1 MFCYPPQTLF
11 NRVLPKSKIYAHAKP
26 GRAVKE
32 LFVSRIGE
40 IVWKHKL
47 SPETLMLPARRG
59 ITEIQVFEIALKT
72 EECEAVLLRTIDKAI
87 PFPILFQLTHTDRIC
102 FAASYKRPSDADAS
116 QWVIEASFVL
126 PWQFVTTERPPL
138 PVALDLAALYDQLI
152 RRHIPL
158 APRPGETL
166 RDQVVRHLAIETK
179 QREAQQLESR
189 LTKERQFN
197 RKVELNQQLRVLSAE
212 LTELRLL
219 QPAAAFPEPACWPGS
234 QGTAEEK
241 PEGSS
246 FTSHS
251 LSAAEL
257 TELRLLQPAAAFP
270 EPACWLGSQ
279 GSAEEKPEGSSFT
292 SHSPPAAGCGAK
304 SGSRLQQ
311 STP

>member
-1 MFCYPPQTLF
+1 MFHYPPQTLF

-32 LFVSRIGE
+32 LFVSHISE

-47 SPETLMLPARRG
+47 SPETLMLPACRG
-59 ITEIQVFEIALKT
+59 ITEIQVFEIVLKSDD
-72 EECEAVLLRTIDKAI
+72 CDGVPLRTILLTIDRAI
-87 PFPILFQLTHTDRIC
+87 PFPILFQLTHADRIR

-116 QWVIEASFVL
+116 QWVIEGSFVL
-126 PWQFVTTERPPL
+126 PWQSAIAERPPL

-166 RDQVVRHLAIETK
+166 RDQVARHLAIETK

-189 LTKERQFN
+189 LAREKQFN
-197 RKVELNQQLRVLSAE
+197 RKVELNQQLRALSAE
-212 LTELRLL
+212 LSELGHGLR

-234 QGTAEEK
+234 QGIAEEK

-251 LSAAEL
+251 LSAAGYGDE
-257 TELRLLQPAAAFP
+257 
-270 EPACWLGSQ
+270 
-279 GSAEEKPEGSSFT
+279 
-292 SHSPPAAGCGAK
+292 
-304 SGSRLQQ
+304 SGSRLPH
-311 STP
+311 SMS

>member
-1 MFCYPPQTLF
+1 MFHYPPQTLF

-47 SPETLMLPARRG
+47 SPETLKLPARRG
-59 ITEIQVFEIALKT
+59 ITEIQVFEIALKS
-72 EECEAVLLRTIDKAI
+72 EDCEAVLLRTILQTIDRAI
-87 PFPILFQLTHTDRIC
+87 PFPILFQLTHADRVC

-126 PWQFVTTERPPL
+126 PWQSATVERAPL
-138 PVALDLAALYDQLI
+138 PVALDLAALYHQLI
-152 RRHIPL
+152 CRHIPL
-158 APRPGETL
+158 ASRPGESI
-166 RDQVVRHLAIETK
+166 RDHVARHLSIEAK

-197 RKVELNQQLRVLSAE
+197 RKVELNQRLRALSAE
-212 LTELRLL
+212 LSDLGHGLR

-246 FTSHS
+246 ITSHS
-251 LSAAEL
+251 
-257 TELRLLQPAAAFP
+257 T
-270 EPACWLGSQ
+270 
-279 GSAEEKPEGSSFT
+279 
-292 SHSPPAAGCGAK
+292 PAAGCGVK
-304 SGSRLQQ
+304 SGSRLPH
-311 STP
+311 SKL

>member
-1 MFCYPPQTLF
+1 MFSYPPQTLF

-59 ITEIQVFEIALKT
+59 ITEIQVFDIALKS
-72 EECEAVLLRTIDKAI
+72 EDCDGVPLRTIMLTIDRAI
-87 PFPILFQLTHTDRIC
+87 PFPILFQLTHADRIR

-126 PWQFVTTERPPL
+126 PWQSISDERQPL

-158 APRPGETL
+158 ASRPGESI
-166 RDQVVRHLAIETK
+166 RDHVARHLAIEAK

-197 RKVELNQQLRVLSAE
+197 RKVELNATLRALNEELSS
-212 LTELRLL
+212 LI
-219 QPAAAFPEPACWPGS
+219 
-234 QGTAEEK
+234 TA
-241 PEGSS
+241 
-246 FTSHS
+246 H
-251 LSAAEL
+251 
-257 TELRLLQPAAAFP
+257 
-270 EPACWLGSQ
+270 
-279 GSAEEKPEGSSFT
+279 
-292 SHSPPAAGCGAK
+292 
-304 SGSRLQQ
+304 
-311 STP
+311 

>member
-1 MFCYPPQTLF
+1 MFFYPPQTLF

-47 SPETLMLPARRG
+47 SPETLKLPARRG
-59 ITEIQVFEIALKT
+59 ITEIQVFEIALKS

-87 PFPILFQLTHTDRIC
+87 PFPILFQLTHADRIR

-126 PWQFVTTERPPL
+126 PWQSATVERPPL

-158 APRPGETL
+158 ASRHGESI
-166 RDQVVRHLAIETK
+166 RDQIARHLCIESK
-179 QREAQQLESR
+179 QREAQLLENR

-197 RKVELNQQLRVLSAE
+197 RKVELNATLRALNSELSDLSNATIGARN
-212 LTELRLL
+212 LFR
-219 QPAAAFPEPACWPGS
+219 A
-234 QGTAEEK
+234 K
-241 PEGSS
+241 PEASQ
-246 FTSHS
+246 
-251 LSAAEL
+251 AE
-257 TELRLLQPAAAFP
+257 
-270 EPACWLGSQ
+270 
-279 GSAEEKPEGSSFT
+279 
-292 SHSPPAAGCGAK
+292 
-304 SGSRLQQ
+304 
-311 STP
+311 

>member
-1 MFCYPPQTLF
+1 MFHYPPQTLF

-47 SPETLMLPARRG
+47 SPETLKLPARRG
-59 ITEIQVFEIALKT
+59 ITEIQVFEIALKS
-72 EECEAVLLRTIDKAI
+72 EECETVLLRTIDKAI
-87 PFPILFQLTHTDRIC
+87 PFPILFQLTHADRIR
-102 FAASYKRPSDADAS
+102 FAASFKRPSDADAS
-116 QWVIEASFVL
+116 QWVIESSFVL
-126 PWQFVTTERPPL
+126 PWQSATAERTPL

-158 APRPGETL
+158 AARPGESL
-166 RDQVVRHLAIETK
+166 RDQVARHLSIEAK

-197 RKVELNQQLRVLSAE
+197 RKVELNQRLRDLTWELSH
-212 LTELRLL
+212 LGLR

-234 QGTAEEK
+234 QRTAEEK

-246 FTSHS
+246 ITPHS
-251 LSAAEL
+251 LSAAGC
-257 TELRLLQPAAAFP
+257 
-270 EPACWLGSQ
+270 EPQ
-279 GSAEEKPEGSSFT
+279 
-292 SHSPPAAGCGAK
+292 
-304 SGSRLQQ
+304 SGSRLPQ
-311 STP
+311 SKASSSIQHS